1 MSTLIFF
8 FKEID
13 KIVWFKV
20 FVNYFLIF
28 GLILSELLFLSNFF
42 ILINGQD
49 NIIENNK
56 LIVQL
61 NNFINNSFEN
71 FTSSEGLL
79 ILLIFFLILKNILNL
94 YQNYF
99 QFNFIYNLAVIKASK
114 LLKVYL
120 FKSYQDFTK
129 KDLSV
134 YIKQITRDIEH
145 VFVGI
150 FGLLISTFGDLI
162 YLISLLIFSF
172 SIVNIN
178 IDLTIIFL
186 LFIFGFFI
194 NFLFSISKKLGET
207 RGRTEQNTF
216 KFLSDI
222 LRIFKELKVKDKS
235 ETFINRFSLTYN
247 TYYNTRI
254 RQGIVNLTPKSLL
267 ELMILIFFFLIF
279 VKSNMTIESFIIKY
293 SVFALAILR
302 LLPVVA
308 RLTGN
313 FSQIIYNLKSIE
325 YIKNDIENFKDKTT
339 KDRNKINII
348 NSLSIKNIKHSYFN
362 KKEKEFTFIF
372 NNFNY
377 QFIKGNIYGIYGPSG
392 SGKTT
397 LLNIL
402 SGLTK
407 PKKGTVYINKKKID
421 FHDLYKKVNLGLAS
435 QENII
440 LDENII
446 VNSTLD
452 FKINL
457 KNKRKLKELI
467 LYFNLKKFT
476 NNKFFDNKNLA
487 SIKNMSGGEMQ
498 RINFIRA
505 IIDDPQLLIL
515 DEPTS
520 SLDLKN
526 EKKLLTYLN
535 KIKKNK
541 IIILSSHKLSQK
553 KYFDKIIDLEL

>member
-1 MSTLIFF
+1 M
-8 FKEID
+8 
-13 KIVWFKV
+13 
-20 FVNYFLIF
+20 
-28 GLILSELLFLSNFF
+28 
-42 ILINGQD
+42 
-49 NIIENNK
+49 
-56 LIVQL
+56 
-61 NNFINNSFEN
+61 
-71 FTSSEGLL
+71 
-79 ILLIFFLILKNILNL
+79 
-94 YQNYF
+94 
-99 QFNFIYNLAVIKASK
+99 IKASK

-186 LFIFGFFI
+186 LFIFGFLI

-467 LYFNLKKFT
+467 VYFNLKKFT

>member
-186 LFIFGFFI
+186 LFIFGFLI

-467 LYFNLKKFT
+467 VYFNLKKFT

>member
-13 KIVWFKV
+13 KIVWFKA

-49 NIIENNK
+49 NIIENNT

-61 NNFINNSFEN
+61 NYFINNSFEN

-120 FKSYQDFTK
+120 FKNYQDFTK

-254 RQGIVNLTPKSLL
+254 KQGIVNLTPKSTL
-267 ELMILIFFFLIF
+267 ELMILIFFYLIF

-325 YIKNDIENFKDKTT
+325 YIKNDIESFKDKIT
-339 KDRNKINII
+339 KNRNKINII
-348 NSLSIKNIKHSYFN
+348 NSLLIKNIKHSYFN

-421 FHDLYKKVNLGLAS
+421 FHDIYKKVNLGLAS

-476 NNKFFDNKNLA
+476 NNKFFENKNLA

>member
-13 KIVWFKV
+13 KTVWFKV
-20 FVNYFLIF
+20 FVNYFLIL

-467 LYFNLKKFT
+467 VYFNLKKFT